1 MYKVDLDKPCHVHF
15 LGIGGISMSGL
26 AEVLLGRGFTVSG
39 SDVKETLI
47 TDRLI
52 DLGVKIYFSQVKE
65 NITSDID
72 AVVYTAA
79 VHPDNEEYAECIARG
94 IPMLKRAELLG
105 QIMSHYSY
113 AVAVS
118 GTHGKTT
125 TTSMLSH
132 IFMAADTDPTI
143 SIGGILDAINGNI
156 RVGNSDF
163 FVTEACEYT
172 NSYHSLD
179 PYISIILN
187 VDNDH
192 LDFFKNFDNIVESF
206 KVFAGKL
213 RPGGTLII
221 NGDMPY
227 TEYVSSG
234 TTGKVITFGAEEGND
249 YQARNIT
256 LDKKGHPE
264 YDLYI
269 RNEFATKVSLSVM
282 GEHNAINSLS
292 AIAAAD
298 ILGIDMKYILQG
310 LKKCKSAKR
319 RFEYKGTL
327 PGNVTVIDDYAHH
340 PTEIAA
346 TLRVANAIKE
356 SDLWCVFQPHTYTR
370 TYELLDDF
378 ADVLSVCDHVIV
390 ADIYSAREK
399 DTGLVSSND
408 LVERIKNKGCDAIY
422 LGSFNEIEKFLKKN
436 FKENDLLITI
446 GAGNIDIVGENLLE
460 E

>member
-1 MYKVDLDKPCHVHF
+1 
-15 LGIGGISMSGL
+15 MSGL

-39 SDVKETLI
+39 SDIKESDI
-47 TDRLI
+47 TDRLQK
-52 DLGVKIYFSQVKE
+52 LGAKVYFSQVKE
-65 NITSDID
+65 NITDDIE

-79 VHPDNEEYAECIARG
+79 VHPDNEEYAECECRG

-132 IFMAADTDPTI
+132 IFMTADVDPTI
-143 SIGGILDAINGNI
+143 SIGGILDAIDGNI
-156 RVGNSDF
+156 RVGKSEY

-187 VDNDH
+187 IDNDH
-192 LDFFKNFDNIVESF
+192 LDFFKNLDNIVESF
-206 KVFAGKL
+206 RVFAGKI
-213 RPGGTLII
+213 REGGTLII

-227 TEYVSSG
+227 TELVSSNS
-234 TTGKVITFGAEEGND
+234 TGNVITFGANDGND

-256 LDKKGHPE
+256 LDKKGHPQ
-264 YDLYI
+264 YDLYV
-269 RNEFATKVSLSVM
+269 RGEFVTKVNLSVM

-292 AIAAAD
+292 AIAASD
-298 ILGIDMKYILQG
+298 ILGIDMKDILVG
-310 LKKCKSAKR
+310 LKQCKSAHR

-356 SDLWCVFQPHTYTR
+356 NEMWCAFQPHTYTR

-390 ADIYSAREK
+390 ADIYSAREA
-399 DTGLVSSND
+399 DTGLVSSKD
-408 LVERIKNKGCDAIY
+408 LVDRIVAKGTDAVY
-422 LGSFNEIEKFLKKN
+422 LGTFEEIENYFKKN
-436 FKENDLLITI
+436 FKENDLLITM
-446 GAGNIDIVGENLLE
+446 GAGNIDIVGENLLKN
-460 E
+460 